1 MGSPHQSS
9 NMEKH
14 PKVTIL
20 LSLFLVSSTV
30 QTLPLLILLA
40 QSPSSP
46 LLTTQG
52 QNFVLLG
59 EYNEILDT
67 AEGIK
72 KNNMEQDD
80 YVEETEN
87 NEESIILDIDDIEQG
102 DIIQD
107 DNVEEK
113 ENNDESIILDDIV
126 TPFELEDMVQ
136 SEDNKEVIIK
146 SSTENEEV
154 PHN

>member
-1 MGSPHQSS
+1 MGSPHQPS

-46 LLTTQG
+46 PLTTEG

-67 AEGIK
+67 VEGIK

-80 YVEETEN
+80 YVEEK
-87 NEESIILDIDDIEQG
+87 Q
-102 DIIQD
+102 
-107 DNVEEK
+107 
-113 ENNDESIILDDIV
+113 NNDESIILDAIV

-136 SEDNKEVIIK
+136 IEDNKEVIIK

>member
-1 MGSPHQSS
+1 MGSLHQSS

-46 LLTTQG
+46 LLTTEG

-67 AEGIK
+67 AEGIE
-72 KNNMEQDD
+72 KNYMEQDH
-80 YVEETEN
+80 Y
-87 NEESIILDIDDIEQG
+87 
-102 DIIQD
+102 
-107 DNVEEK
+107 VEEK
-113 ENNDESIILDDIV
+113 ENNDKSIILDDIV

-136 SEDNKEVIIK
+136 IEDNKEVIIK

>member
-20 LSLFLVSSTV
+20 LSVFLVSSTV

-46 LLTTQG
+46 LLTTEG

-67 AEGIK
+67 VEGIK
-72 KNNMEQDD
+72 KNNME
-80 YVEETEN
+80 
-87 NEESIILDIDDIEQG
+87 
-102 DIIQD
+102 QD

-136 SEDNKEVIIK
+136 IEDNKEVIIK

>member
-1 MGSPHQSS
+1 MGSPHQPTT
-9 NMEKH
+9 MEKH
-14 PKVTIL
+14 PKVKIL
-20 LSLFLVSSTV
+20 LSVFLVSSTV
-30 QTLPLLILLA
+30 HTLPLLILLA

-67 AEGIK
+67 AEEIE

-80 YVEETEN
+80 YVEEKEN
-87 NEESIILDIDDIEQG
+87 NEESIILDIDDI
-102 DIIQD
+102 
-107 DNVEEK
+107 
-113 ENNDESIILDDIV
+113 V

-136 SEDNKEVIIK
+136 IEDSKEA
-146 SSTENEEV
+146 
-154 PHN
+154 

>member
-1 MGSPHQSS
+1 MGSPHQPS

-40 QSPSSP
+40 QSPSAP
-46 LLTTQG
+46 LLTTEG

-80 YVEETEN
+80 YVEE
-87 NEESIILDIDDIEQG
+87 
-102 DIIQD
+102 
-107 DNVEEK
+107 K

-136 SEDNKEVIIK
+136 IEDNKEVIIK
-146 SSTENEEV
+146 PSTENEEV